1 MLTARFSRVF
11 GMIWHSVDDK
21 KLRPS
26 ERNVSD
32 GLNDGGNKKMRYKI
46 KQKIFR
52 PSEKYL
58 QMLAKGNTLRYNKR
72 LR

>member
-1 MLTARFSRVF
+1 LTAGFYLCQS
-11 GMIWHSVDDK
+11 
-21 KLRPS
+21 
-26 ERNVSD
+26 NASD
-32 GLNDGGNKKMRYKI
+32 GLNDGGNKKLGI
-46 KQKIFR
+46 NQTKIFR